1 MKKFIKSNLFYSVM
15 VLGTFFVLA
24 VASGEEATE
33 KEVVEKLETEEP
45 HDLLEETAIQ
55 ISSTQ
60 IYKDYDDNEVA
71 ADNKYKDK
79 VVEVKGKIFDI
90 SKDFSDDI
98 VVKLNGLTDN
108 KYEIVGVSC
117 TFDKSHNSE
126 AASLSKGQ
134 IITIRGNC
142 DGYMMGPNISG
153 CSLVKS
159 E

>member
-1 MKKFIKSNLFYSVM
+1 M

-33 KEVVEKLETEEP
+33 KEVVERLETEEATEKEVVEKLETEE
-45 HDLLEETAIQ
+45 AIQ
-55 ISSTQ
+55 ISSTH

>member
-1 MKKFIKSNLFYSVM
+1 MKNYIKNNLFYSIM
-15 VLGTFFVLA
+15 LLGVFFVLA
-24 VASGEEATE
+24 VASGEEETE
-33 KEVVEKLETEEP
+33 KEVVEKLETEE
-45 HDLLEETAIQ
+45 AIQ

-79 VVEVKGKIFDI
+79 VVEVKGKIIDI
-90 SKDFSDDI
+90 SKNFSDDI
-98 VVKLNGLTDN
+98 VIKLNGLIN
-108 KYEIVGVSC
+108 NVYEIVGVGC
-117 TFDKSHNSE
+117 TFSKSHNSE

-134 IITIRGNC
+134 IITIRGKC
-142 DGYMMGPNISG
+142 DGKLMGPDISG

>member
-33 KEVVEKLETEEP
+33 KEVVEKLETEE
-45 HDLLEETAIQ
+45 AIQ

-79 VVEVKGKIFDI
+79 VVEVKG
-90 SKDFSDDI
+90 
-98 VVKLNGLTDN
+98 
-108 KYEIVGVSC
+108 
-117 TFDKSHNSE
+117 
-126 AASLSKGQ
+126 
-134 IITIRGNC
+134 
-142 DGYMMGPNISG
+142 
-153 CSLVKS
+153 
-159 E
+159 

>member
-1 MKKFIKSNLFYSVM
+1 MKNYIKNNLFYSIM
-15 VLGTFFVLA
+15 LLGVFFVLA
-24 VASGEEATE
+24 VASGEEETE
-33 KEVVEKLETEEP
+33 KEVVEKLETEE
-45 HDLLEETAIQ
+45 AIQ

-79 VVEVKGKIFDI
+79 VVEVKGKIIDI

-98 VVKLNGLTDN
+98 VIKLNGLIN
-108 KYEIVGVSC
+108 NEYEIVGVRC
-117 TFDKSHNSE
+117 TFSKSHNSE

-134 IITIRGNC
+134 IITIRGKC
-142 DGYMMGPNISG
+142 DGKLMGPDISG